1 MRPEI
6 VKPARLAGIYLLFS
20 SAWIFLSDGLLAS
33 LSLDG
38 EHLNLL
44 QTYKGLAFVLLST
57 LLIFLLGYRDQ
68 RLHQQLS
75 GSLHHSSRLL
85 QQAQRNASLGS
96 WEYTDAGFSWS
107 AQALR
112 LLAQPDNPQS
122 SLEQLLSWLHPADRA
137 AAQRALEGFLK
148 GTDALFIQLRRN
160 QPAHLPPT
168 WLLLRGE
175 ADEHGRLSGTLQ
187 DISSQ
192 KHDEE
197 ALRES
202 EQRLRQ
208 LFEQTPRIAVQG
220 YDQQHRVIYWNQA
233 STQLYGYAPHEAMGK
248 TLEQLIIPPAMR
260 QQVLN
265 DVQCMLSG
273 GTPIPAAELQ
283 LQRQDGS
290 RVWVYSSHLL
300 IHNARGQV
308 ELYCV
313 DIDLSEQKASHLA
326 LQNSEARYRQLV
338 NQLEEAIFLCDA
350 QQRLTLLNPAWAII
364 SGHAERH
371 SLGQPLS
378 HYLYGSDAALISQQA
393 SAILAGQLAGWTG
406 ECRLRRA
413 DGSSRWVELHL
424 SSGELPGYGLQ
435 GSLNDIHAQHQ
446 TQELQEARNAVLDQ
460 LLAHCPLAD
469 TLSGIA
475 SRLEALSP
483 DMCVS
488 IMGLHPDRTLHLLA
502 APSLPQTYSHAI
514 DGIGAE
520 LGVGSCGHAAA
531 SGELMVAEDLQRHPN
546 WQAYRALTLAAGL
559 HACWSLPFKNDSGE
573 VLGTF
578 GIYYRTVKLPSDEDI
593 ALVTE
598 FTRLAGLAVQQ
609 QRRESARQASEERF
623 RATFEQAV
631 IGIAHVSTEGRFL
644 LVNSQIC
651 NMLGY
656 AQEQLLGQSFQT
668 LTHPDD
674 LPRDLEHMDKLLSG
688 EIDSYRMEK
697 RYYRADQSLLW
708 ATLRVALIR
717 HADGTPHYFISVV
730 EDISLRKQHEQALR
744 QAAAVFQSTREAV
757 VVVDGRHRILA
768 SNPAYSEITG
778 QAAEQVLGSRLPLLY
793 SSPQERGR
801 YRSVWRGLQSQGN
814 WTGELN
820 ARRSDGSL
828 CPLWLNASRIED
840 GDPQQAQYVLA
851 FTDLSQFKDSQ
862 QRLAHLAHYDPLTD
876 LPNRLFAHE
885 RLNHALQKAKR
896 HQERVAVLFIDLDH
910 FKTINDGLGHAVGD
924 ELLVTVARRLQQ
936 RLRNEDTLARLGG
949 DEFLVILE
957 NLQSPDEA
965 AHTAQALLKLF
976 ERPLPLGHDRDAY
989 LGASLGISLY
999 PDDGQSSDELIRNA
1013 DAALYQAKAEGR
1025 NTYRF
1030 YTRALTERAHQR
1042 LTLESQL
1049 RQAINNQEFILHYQ
1063 PLVDTLSGRPLGVE
1077 ALVRW
1082 NSPQGMISPAEFIP
1096 LAEDTGLIVPIGT
1109 WVLREACRQ
1118 AQALRS
1124 QGFALETLAVNLSPR
1139 QFRQV
1144 DLLQQVRAAL
1154 HDSGLPAACLEL
1166 EITEGALMDDVAQT
1180 QATLSALKS
1189 LGLRLAVDDFGTGY
1203 SSLAYLQRFPL
1214 DKLKIDQSFMRGVPK
1229 DQGNLEIVATII
1241 ALART
1246 LNLTVIA
1253 EGVETHEQHQA
1264 LAQLACEQCQGYLF
1278 SRPLSSEQL
1287 HDWLRGERKAVG

>member
-1 MRPEI
+1 MRPDLF
-6 VKPARLAGIYLLFS
+6 KPIRLAGFYLLFS
-20 SAWIFLSDGLLAS
+20 SAWIFLSDGLL
-33 LSLDG
+33 LSLNLDS

-44 QTYKGLAFVLLST
+44 QTYKGMAFVVLST
-57 LLIFLLGYRDQ
+57 LLIFVFSYRDQ
-68 RLHQQLS
+68 LVRSQLS

-96 WEYTDAGFSWS
+96 WEYASGGFNWS

-112 LLAQPDNPQS
+112 LLNQPSGSRS
-122 SLEQLLSWLHPADRA
+122 SLEQFLSWLHPADRS
-137 AAQRALEGFLK
+137 AAQRALEGFLN
-148 GTDALFIQLRRN
+148 GTESLFIQLRRS
-160 QPAHLPPT
+160 QPNLLPPT

-175 ADEHGRLSGTLQ
+175 ADEHGRLSGTIQ

-220 YDQQHRVIYWNQA
+220 YDHLRRVIYWNQA
-233 STQLYGYAPHEAMGK
+233 STQLYGYAAHEAMGK
-248 TLEQLIIPPAMR
+248 TLEELIIPPPMR
-260 QQVLN
+260 QQVVN
-265 DVQCMLSG
+265 DVQRMLTG
-273 GTPIPAAELQ
+273 GVPVPAAELQ
-283 LQRQDGS
+283 LQRKGGG

-300 IHNARGQV
+300 IHNARDQA

-313 DIDLSEQKASHLA
+313 DIDLTEQKASHLA
-326 LQNSEARYRQLV
+326 LQSSEARYRQLV
-338 NQLEEAIFLCDA
+338 NQLDEAIFLCDT
-350 QQRLTLLNPAWAII
+350 QQRLTFLNPAWAII
-364 SGHAERH
+364 SGHAERP
-371 SLGQPLS
+371 SLGKPFSQ
-378 HYLYGSDAALISQQA
+378 YLHDEDARLISQQA
-393 SAILAGQLAGWTG
+393 VDILAGRLACWAG
-406 ECRLRRA
+406 ECRLRCA
-413 DGSSRWVELHL
+413 DGTTRWVELHL

-446 TQELQEARNAVLDQ
+446 NHELQQARNAVLDQ

-475 SRLEALSP
+475 NRLEALNP
-483 DMCVS
+483 DMRVS
-488 IMGLHPDRTLHLLA
+488 IMRLHPDNGLYVVA
-502 APSLPQTYSHAI
+502 APSLPREFTHTFKGA
-514 DGIGAE
+514 DAEFGIGAC
-520 LGVGSCGHAAA
+520 SQAAA
-531 SGELMVAEDLQRHPN
+531 SGELIIAEDLKNHPN
-546 WQAYRALTLAAGL
+546 WQKFQHLALAADL
-559 HACWSLPFKNDSGE
+559 RACWSLPFKNDSGD

-578 GIYYRTVKLPSDEDI
+578 GIYYRTVKLPTDDDI

-609 QRRESARQASEERF
+609 QQRESARQHSEERF
-623 RATFEQAV
+623 RATFEQAA
-631 IGIAHVSTEGRFL
+631 IGIAHVSPEGRFL

-651 NMLGY
+651 NMLGCS
-656 AQEQLLGQSFQT
+656 QEQLLEQTFQT
-668 LTHPDD
+668 FTHPDD
-674 LPRDLEHMDKLLSG
+674 LPNDLEQMRQLLSG
-688 EIDSYRMEK
+688 EVSSYRMEK
-697 RYYRADQSLLW
+697 RYFRADRSLLW
-708 ATLRVALIR
+708 ANLRVTLIR
-717 HADGTPHYFISVV
+717 HSNGEPHYFISVV

-744 QAAAVFQSTREAV
+744 QAATVFESTREAV
-757 VVVDGRHRILA
+757 VVVDSRHRILA

-778 QAAEQVLGSRLPLLY
+778 QDASAVLGTRLPLLY
-793 SSPQERGR
+793 ASPQERGR
-801 YRSVWRGLQSQGN
+801 YRSIWRGLKSQGN

-820 ARRSDGSL
+820 ARRADGSL
-828 CPLWLNASRIED
+828 CPLWLNASRVAD
-840 GDPQQAQYVLA
+840 CDPLQAQYVLA

-885 RLNHALQKAKR
+885 RLSHALQHAQR
-896 HQERVAVLFIDLDH
+896 HQEQVAVLFIDLDH

-976 ERPLPLGHDRDAY
+976 ERPLPLGHQRDAY
-989 LGASLGISLY
+989 LGASIGISFY

-1030 YTRALTERAHQR
+1030 YTKALTERAHNR

-1049 RQAINNQEFILHYQ
+1049 RQAIKRGEFILHYQ
-1063 PLVDTLSGRPLGVE
+1063 PLVDTLTGRPLGVE

-1082 NSPQGMISPAEFIP
+1082 NSPQGMISPADFIP

-1118 AQALRS
+1118 AQALRNK
-1124 QGFALETLAVNLSPR
+1124 GFALETLAVNLSPR
-1139 QFRQV
+1139 QFRQA
-1144 DLLQQVRAAL
+1144 DLLKQVRDAL
-1154 HDSGLPAACLEL
+1154 NDSGLPAACLEL

-1203 SSLAYLQRFPL
+1203 SSLAYLRRFPL

-1253 EGVETHEQHQA
+1253 EGVETAEQHQA
-1264 LAQLACEQCQGYLF
+1264 LTQLACEQCQGYLF
-1278 SRPLSSEQL
+1278 SRPLSIEQL
-1287 HDWLRGERKAVG
+1287 HDWLADDHQAVG

>member
-1 MRPEI
+1 MRPDLF
-6 VKPARLAGIYLLFS
+6 KPMRLAGFYLLFS

-33 LSLDG
+33 LSLDSD
-38 EHLNLL
+38 HLNLL
-44 QTYKGLAFVLLST
+44 QTYKGLAFVVLST
-57 LLIFLLGYRDQ
+57 LLIFILSYRDQ
-68 RLHQQLS
+68 LVRSQLS

-96 WEYTDAGFSWS
+96 WEYLDGGFNWS

-112 LLAQPDNPQS
+112 LLDQPNTPHS
-122 SLEQLLSWLHPADRA
+122 SLEQLLSWLHPADRS

-160 QPAHLPPT
+160 QPGHLPPA

-175 ADEHGRLSGTLQ
+175 ADEHGRLIGTIQ

-220 YDQQHRVIYWNQA
+220 YDDQHRVIYWNQA
-233 STQLYGYAPHEAMGK
+233 STQLYGYAAHEAMGK
-248 TLEQLIIPPAMR
+248 TLEELIIPPPMR
-260 QQVLN
+260 QQVIN
-265 DVQCMLSG
+265 DVQRMLSG
-273 GTPIPAAELQ
+273 GAPVPAAELQ
-283 LQRQDGS
+283 LQRKDGS

-300 IHNARGQV
+300 IHNAHDRV

-338 NQLEEAIFLCDA
+338 TQLDEAIFLCDA

-364 SGHAERH
+364 SGHAERQ
-371 SLGQPLS
+371 SLGKPLS
-378 HYLYGSDAALISQQA
+378 HYLYGDDALMISQQA
-393 SAILAGQLAGWTG
+393 NDILAGRLTGWAG
-406 ECRLRRA
+406 ECRLRCA
-413 DGSSRWVELHL
+413 DGTTRWVELHL

-460 LLAHCPLAD
+460 LLAHCPLAE

-475 SRLEALSP
+475 NRLEALSP
-483 DMCVS
+483 DMRVS
-488 IMGLHPDRTLHLLA
+488 IMRLHPDNSLYVVA
-502 APSLPQTYSHAI
+502 APSLPSEFSHAI
-514 DGIGAE
+514 NGVDAESGIGP
-520 LGVGSCGHAAA
+520 CGQAAV
-531 SGELMVAEDLQRHPN
+531 SGELIINEDLQNHPN
-546 WQAYRALTLAAGL
+546 WQTFQHLALATDLR
-559 HACWSLPFKNDSGE
+559 ACWSLPFKNEGGE

-578 GIYYRTVKLPSDEDI
+578 GIYYRTVKLPTDDDI

-609 QRRESARQASEERF
+609 QQRESARQHSEERF
-623 RATFEQAV
+623 RATFEQAA
-631 IGIAHVSTEGRFL
+631 IGIAHVSPEGRFL

-651 NMLGY
+651 NMLGCS
-656 AQEQLLGQSFQT
+656 QEQLLEQTFQT
-668 LTHPDD
+668 YTHPDD
-674 LPRDLEHMDKLLSG
+674 LSHDLEQMQQLLNG
-688 EIDSYRMEK
+688 EISSYRMEK
-697 RYYRADQSLLW
+697 RYYRADRSLLW
-708 ATLRVALIR
+708 ANLRVTLIR
-717 HADGTPHYFISVV
+717 HSNGEPHYFISVV

-744 QAAAVFQSTREAV
+744 QAATVFESTREAV

-778 QAAEQVLGSRLPLLY
+778 QAANAVLGTRLPLLY
-793 SSPQERGR
+793 ASPQERAR
-801 YRSVWRGLQSQGN
+801 YRSIWRGLKNQGN

-820 ARRSDGSL
+820 ARRADGSL
-828 CPLWLNASRIED
+828 CPLWLNASRVADCE
-840 GDPQQAQYVLA
+840 PLQAQYVLA

-885 RLNHALQKAKR
+885 RLSHALQHAQR
-896 HQERVAVLFIDLDH
+896 HQEQVAVLFIDLDH

-976 ERPLPLGHDRDAY
+976 ERPLPLGHQRDAY
-989 LGASLGISLY
+989 LGASIGISFY
-999 PDDGQSSDELIRNA
+999 PDDGQNSDELIRNA

-1030 YTRALTERAHQR
+1030 YTKALTERAHNR

-1049 RQAINNQEFILHYQ
+1049 RQAIKRGEFILYYQ
-1063 PLVDTLSGRPLGVE
+1063 PLVDTLTGKPLGVE

-1082 NSPQGMISPAEFIP
+1082 NSPQGMISPADFIP

-1139 QFRQV
+1139 QFRQA
-1144 DLLQQVRAAL
+1144 DLLKQVRDAL

-1203 SSLAYLQRFPL
+1203 SSLAYLRRFPL
-1214 DKLKIDQSFMRGVPK
+1214 DKLKIDQSFMRGVPT

-1264 LAQLACEQCQGYLF
+1264 LCQLACEQCQGYLF
-1278 SRPLSSEQL
+1278 SRPLSIEQL
-1287 HDWLRGERKAVG
+1287 HDWLAGDRQAVG